1 MLKLLIV
8 EKDKDGN
15 ITLTPEKLEQM
26 LMDAYKTGKDEN
38 ENKKHFMDYPLD
50 NLGNIKWTSN
60 GATSSRNND
69 KPNYTTACSNS
80 YTTTANIT
88 DVY

>member
-26 LMDAYKTGKDEN
+26 LMDAYKAGKDEN
-38 ENKKHFMDYPLD
+38 EKHRIDDLLD
-50 NLGNIKWTSN
+50 SLGDTIWTSN

-80 YTTTANIT
+80 YTTTT

>member
-26 LMDAYKTGKDEN
+26 LMDAYKAGKDEN
-38 ENKKHFMDYPLD
+38 KKHRIDD
-50 NLGNIKWTSN
+50 SLGDTIWTSN

-69 KPNYTTACSNS
+69 KPNYTTACNNS
-80 YTTTANIT
+80 YTTTTTADIT